1 MSRIF
6 ISYRRQ
12 DSPAAVGR
20 IFDHLENHFGRDSI
34 FKDVNALKIGD
45 DFRERLNAEVEQCQI
60 LLAVIGRNWLN
71 AKGSDGRRRLENP
84 ADWVRLEIQ
93 TALNRNVPVIPILLD
108 GVEMPAVADM
118 PKDLH
123 PLAYRHAARVR
134 NDPDF
139 RRDIEHVMRGL
150 DRILAELPLPKTAAE
165 LTYNSHREPSFPRAD
180 LFSVIDVAG
189 EFSEQ
194 SSVLPVLDTLASAPS
209 TESDAEV
216 SSNDFPS
223 IDSSSVEAPN
233 TVASLDEI
241 VSDVPLEPLVDDE
254 ISPVLADSLLVGE
267 AASESYESSVVPVSA
282 SDSVEGTLNEYDA
295 VISQPEGCIREDGT
309 IDLDLL
315 KLDIDC
321 SEDDAPRTRG
331 DLMIDDRVADDQA
344 VTVAETPDIEA
355 KFAIDAAYLADLTL
369 GDLTVDDDVVE
380 MPPLA
385 QPESLPYVP
394 PTMDLVVETHFD
406 LQEPSFRVAEETD
419 LAVVLPDMRKT
430 DVGESDLDG
439 NVTQQNQPM
448 WVLLLRLLVRFLLIR
463 R

>member
-216 SSNDFPS
+216 SSNDS
-223 IDSSSVEAPN
+223 
-233 TVASLDEI
+233 
-241 VSDVPLEPLVDDE
+241 
-254 ISPVLADSLLVGE
+254 
-267 AASESYESSVVPVSA
+267 
-282 SDSVEGTLNEYDA
+282 
-295 VISQPEGCIREDGT
+295 
-309 IDLDLL
+309 
-315 KLDIDC
+315 
-321 SEDDAPRTRG
+321 
-331 DLMIDDRVADDQA
+331 
-344 VTVAETPDIEA
+344 
-355 KFAIDAAYLADLTL
+355 
-369 GDLTVDDDVVE
+369 
-380 MPPLA
+380 
-385 QPESLPYVP
+385 
-394 PTMDLVVETHFD
+394 
-406 LQEPSFRVAEETD
+406 
-419 LAVVLPDMRKT
+419 
-430 DVGESDLDG
+430 
-439 NVTQQNQPM
+439 
-448 WVLLLRLLVRFLLIR
+448 
-463 R
+463 

>member
-1 MSRIF
+1 
-6 ISYRRQ
+6 
-12 DSPAAVGR
+12 
-20 IFDHLENHFGRDSI
+20 
-34 FKDVNALKIGD
+34 
-45 DFRERLNAEVEQCQI
+45 
-60 LLAVIGRNWLN
+60 
-71 AKGSDGRRRLENP
+71 
-84 ADWVRLEIQ
+84 
-93 TALNRNVPVIPILLD
+93 
-108 GVEMPAVADM
+108 
-118 PKDLH
+118 
-123 PLAYRHAARVR
+123 
-134 NDPDF
+134 
-139 RRDIEHVMRGL
+139 
-150 DRILAELPLPKTAAE
+150 
-165 LTYNSHREPSFPRAD
+165 
-180 LFSVIDVAG
+180 
-189 EFSEQ
+189 
-194 SSVLPVLDTLASAPS
+194 
-209 TESDAEV
+209 
-216 SSNDFPS
+216 
-223 IDSSSVEAPN
+223 
-233 TVASLDEI
+233 
-241 VSDVPLEPLVDDE
+241 
-254 ISPVLADSLLVGE
+254 
-267 AASESYESSVVPVSA
+267 
-282 SDSVEGTLNEYDA
+282 
-295 VISQPEGCIREDGT
+295 
-309 IDLDLL
+309 
-315 KLDIDC
+315 LDIDC